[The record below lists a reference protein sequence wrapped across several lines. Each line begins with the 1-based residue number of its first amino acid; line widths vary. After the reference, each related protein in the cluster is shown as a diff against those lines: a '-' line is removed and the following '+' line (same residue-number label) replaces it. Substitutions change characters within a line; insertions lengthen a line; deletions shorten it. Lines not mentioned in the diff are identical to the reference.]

1 MFNLSLPL
9 LSVLLIKVPF
19 LIFAEEEKLTPSKVL
34 LLTENSLK
42 KEFKNL
48 DLDKRFSNKLSARL
62 ADVRMGIITP
72 DTITS
77 GINSNNEQKILPNY
91 QELQKNN
98 KITFASQLGA
108 DAILS
113 VNIDE
118 FTITRAEIPK
128 FDRTVVTFK
137 LVINYQFISANEKSA
152 FGGDSIIVE
161 KKIPLTSQVGLS
173 TSENTILSELLDQ
186 AAEMVSKSILNSELL
201 ETEMTSKFKNSPK
214 SKFTS
219 PLAKFPTDQKLVS
232 VTISANLK
240 DMTMP
245 EIISGK
251 DGQLSISGNEL
262 KVNPGDAEIL
272 VNGLLIGMCSKD
284 QQIKVPEGIC
294 RLQIKRTGYVMEE
307 KLINA
312 YDGLNLSFI
321 LEPSDEEY
329 NRWKEQIKFLQEIK
343 AGDTFNQNQIKLTE
357 GMFEF
362 LKNSKYEVPEINLN
376 KSLFQ

>member
-1 MFNLSLPL
+1 MYNLILLL
-9 LSVLLIKVPF
+9 LSVILINVSP
-19 LIFAEEEKLTPSKVL
+19 LTFAFEEKLSHSKVL
-34 LLTENSLK
+34 LLTENSLQ

-48 DLDKRFSNKLSARL
+48 DKRFSNALSARL
-62 ADVRMGIITP
+62 ADVRMGVITP
-72 DTITS
+72 YTITR
-77 GINSNNEQKILPNY
+77 GVNSNNQQKIPSY
-91 QELQKNN
+91 KELEKNN
-98 KITFASQLGA
+98 KITFARQLGA

-118 FTITRAEIPK
+118 FTSTRAEIPK
-128 FDRTVVTFK
+128 FERTVVTFK
-137 LVINYQFISANEKSA
+137 LVTNYQFISSAQKSA
-152 FGGDSIIVE
+152 LGGESIIVE
-161 KKIPLTSQVGLS
+161 KKIPLTSQVGFS
-173 TSENTILSELLDQ
+173 ASENTILSELLDQ

-201 ETEMTSKFKNSPK
+201 ETEMASKFKNSSK

-219 PLAKFPTDQKLVS
+219 PLAKFPADQKLVS

-240 DMTMP
+240 EMMMP

-251 DGQLSISGNEL
+251 DGQLSVSGNEL

-284 QQIKVPEGIC
+284 KQIKVPEGIC
-294 RLQIKRTGYVMEE
+294 RLQIKRTGYVIEE

-312 YDGLNLSFI
+312 YEGLSLSFI
-321 LEPSDEEY
+321 LEPTEEEY
-329 NRWKEQIKFLQEIK
+329 NRWKEQIRFLQEIK

-357 GMFEF
+357 GIFEF

>member
-1 MFNLSLPL
+1 MYNLILLL
-9 LSVLLIKVPF
+9 LSVILINVSS
-19 LIFAEEEKLTPSKVL
+19 LTFAAEEKLSHSKVL

-42 KEFKNL
+42 QEFKN
-48 DLDKRFSNKLSARL
+48 LDKRFSNALSARL
-62 ADVRMGIITP
+62 ADVRMGVITP
-72 DTITS
+72 YTITR
-77 GINSNNEQKILPNY
+77 GVNSNNQQKILPSY
-91 QELQKNN
+91 KELEKNN
-98 KITFASQLGA
+98 KITFARQLGA

-118 FTITRAEIPK
+118 FTSTRAEIPK
-128 FDRTVVTFK
+128 FERTVVTFK
-137 LVINYQFISANEKSA
+137 LVTNYQFISSAQKSA
-152 FGGDSIIVE
+152 LGGESIIVE

-173 TSENTILSELLDQ
+173 ASENTILSELLDQ

-201 ETEMTSKFKNSPK
+201 ETEMASKFKNSSK
-214 SKFTS
+214 SKFNS
-219 PLAKFPTDQKLVS
+219 PLAKFPADQKLVS

-240 DMTMP
+240 EMMMP

-251 DGQLSISGNEL
+251 DGQLSVSGNEL

-284 QQIKVPEGIC
+284 KQIKVPEGIC
-294 RLQIKRTGYVMEE
+294 RLQIKRTGYVIEE

-312 YDGLNLSFI
+312 YEGLSLSFI
-321 LEPSDEEY
+321 LEPTEEEY
-329 NRWKEQIKFLQEIK
+329 NRWKEQIRFLQEIK

-357 GMFEF
+357 GIFEF